1 MASSSSSS
9 SEPSPCIF
17 FSQPFFKYYFLHNT
31 TRLDRY
37 HFLFPGSVTVTRETG
52 NAVGSDLTGKVNAFL
67 PLDHGQGTSGVC
79 IVHKIAQ
86 GQLLSI
92 GN

>member
-1 MASSSSSS
+1 
-9 SEPSPCIF
+9 
-17 FSQPFFKYYFLHNT
+17 
-31 TRLDRY
+31 
-37 HFLFPGSVTVTRETG
+37 VTRETG